1 MIRFGENRYIYHGN
15 SNKHLVQGLNN
26 VKDIKLLGKE
36 NFFLNKYFDNF
47 SQSIKYRVF
56 YEALSTIPKPISEI
70 ILAIAFVGLVLVLII
85 TGNLSS
91 IVTTTSLFLIATY
104 RLLPSIIRIT
114 NAFQSLKVRQ
124 AVISALVK
132 DLLIDV
138 NINQIEKNKPSSNS
152 KFIFNDKIEINN
164 IDFSYPKSK
173 VILKNIS
180 FEINKGEM
188 IGIVGERLRKNH
200 TY

>member
-1 MIRFGENRYIYHGN
+1 MINLVKIDIYITEIVT
-15 SNKHLVQGLNN
+15 KHLVQGLNN
-26 VKDIKLLGKE
+26 VKDIKLLGKKIS
-36 NFFLNKYFDNF
+36 FLNKYFDNF

-138 NINQIEKNKPSSNS
+138 NINQIEK
-152 KFIFNDKIEINN
+152 INHHQIQN
-164 IDFSYPKSK
+164 LF
-173 VILKNIS
+173 L
-180 FEINKGEM
+180 M
-188 IGIVGERLRKNH
+188 IK
-200 TY
+200 